1 MTLHKILTVTTLGTL
16 LAAPLTG
23 LCDETNEPQQSPM
36 HKIAQYVDD
45 SAITAKVK
53 AALVDDAGLNS
64 FEINVKTYN
73 AKVLLSGFVN
83 TPEEAQRAVEKAK
96 SVAGVKAVNNSLIVK
111 E

>member
-1 MTLHKILTVTTLGTL
+1 MTSHKLIAAITMSAILAVP
-16 LAAPLTG
+16 LAG
-23 LCDETNEPQQSPM
+23 FCEETSEPKQSSM

-53 AALVDDAGLNS
+53 AALMDDAGLNS

-83 TPEEAQRAVEKAK
+83 TQEEADRAVEKAK
-96 SVAGVKAVNNSLIVK
+96 AVEGVKAVNNSLVVK